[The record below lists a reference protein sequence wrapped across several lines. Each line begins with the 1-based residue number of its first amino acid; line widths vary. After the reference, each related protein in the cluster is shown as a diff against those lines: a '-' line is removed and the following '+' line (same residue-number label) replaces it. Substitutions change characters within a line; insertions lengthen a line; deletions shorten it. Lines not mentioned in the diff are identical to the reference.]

1 MTTAVTV
8 TTVARTWWAR
18 AVLALLVAVLIADTP
33 EHDAAG
39 GGGVADGA
47 ARAAHA
53 TQVADTAA
61 ARSGAARPDTGTA
74 GLDPGSGAVRAVEAA
89 AGAGAADVAARADRA
104 LDISSADH
112 RALDA
117 GSDAVAQ
124 TPVTLA
130 RGSASYSLA
139 VQARHDGEGVA
150 EVTARAPGVDWAVPG
165 AESAV
170 LAIAVDGVPAT
181 DLVVPAAHP
190 IIRQVQLGRLR
201 AGAHTLTITLD
212 GQASSAG
219 AQTVVIDELSVSAV
233 APRTPGA
240 PDPLVY
246 APILYGR
253 SLPEFGG
260 LFQNNHTDT
269 PLLAWHTQAPV
280 AGRPGHTVLEYSVMF
295 SNEDGGTGDDPG
307 YLQARWGRQTDIEWV
322 YRVELDAAGSVVPGS
337 AVYQGPNHVTLPFT
351 GRYENGHP
359 VLRTCTG
366 NNMVCAVIAGAGAG
380 AGGGAGGMRFFLA
393 ADHELAA
400 GEARE
405 QMMDAAG
412 WTYQLSAAEAR
423 REEKIEPV
431 ASAYTPALSDLRN
444 YLYVVIRK
452 TTSVPAV
459 SVASV
464 APALAWVGTTV
475 GVRLAGDPD
484 VLYRSDHMI
493 SGWSVQQDGAVAT
506 AVELPPGT
514 KLADIATLEVL
525 RAPAGVVD
533 PGSTVTVTGVERAIM
548 LDADGLPAP
557 GSLTWSGRVTLTAS
571 EPDAVLVRP

>member
-1 MTTAVTV
+1 MTTA
-8 TTVARTWWAR
+8 ARTWWAR

-39 GGGVADGA
+39 GAGVADGA
-47 ARAAHA
+47 ARVAHA
-53 TQVADTAA
+53 TQVADTAAAGAGTAA

-74 GLDPGSGAVRAVEAA
+74 GL
-89 AGAGAADVAARADRA
+89 AARADRA
-104 LDISSADH
+104 LDISSAD

-124 TPVTLA
+124 TPVTLE
-130 RGSASYSLA
+130 RGSAPYSLI

-150 EVTARAPGVDWAVPG
+150 EVTTRAPGVDWAVPG

-170 LAIAVDGVPAT
+170 LAITVDGTPAT

-190 IIRQVQLGRLR
+190 ITRRVQLGRLR

-219 AQTVVIDELSVSAV
+219 ARTVVIDELSVSAV
-233 APRTPGA
+233 APMTPGA
-240 PDPLVY
+240 PDPLAY

-253 SLPEFGG
+253 SLPESGG
-260 LFQNNHTDT
+260 FFQNNHTDT

-322 YRVELDAAGSVVPGS
+322 YRVEFDAAGSVVPGS

-444 YLYVVIRK
+444 YLYIVIRK
-452 TTSVPAV
+452 TTSVPV
-459 SVASV
+459 VPVASV